1 MPVSTDGIL
10 EATFDASTASV
21 LLVVVGSEWPSPVDT
36 ITITRT
42 VAGEATVP
50 VRGVESRAVAAGY
63 YVGSD
68 HEMALA
74 TTVTYVVAGSFE
86 GSDVATATVTESTA
100 GAANG
105 LWLKVAGAPDL
116 TARCDVESVGEVD
129 SPTVGGVY
137 QIAGGGGAVAQT
149 SAQWSGIESDSLK
162 VGLRIPVGTDLA
174 RVRAVMA
181 ASRVLLVQGVGV
193 SDVDAGWYF
202 VKRVGRVNPEQ
213 VENWPYRS
221 VILAFERTGVPAG
234 QGSGIAGVTW
244 AALMEECAT
253 WADVATAYATWFDV
267 LRGA

>member
-1 MPVSTDGIL
+1 MPVSVDGIL

-21 LLVVVGSEWPSPVDT
+21 LLVVVGSEWPSPVDM

-50 VRGVESRAVAAGY
+50 VRGVESRVVAAGY

-86 GSDVATATVTESTA
+86 GSDVATATVAESTT
-100 GAANG
+100 GAADG

-116 TARCDVESVGEVD
+116 TVLARTRTVSEVA
-129 SPTVGGVY
+129 SPTIGGVY
-137 QIAGGGGAVAQT
+137 QIAGGGGSVAQT
-149 SAQWSGIESDSLK
+149 SAQWSGIESDSAK
-162 VGLRIPVGTDLA
+162 VGLSVETGTGVA
-174 RVRAVMA
+174 RLRAVMA
-181 ASRVLLVQGVGV
+181 ASRILLLQPVGFT
-193 SDVDAGWYF
+193 DIDAGWYF
-202 VKRVGRVNPEQ
+202 VGTVRRSNPASEAYARRWFDLDIQ
-213 VENWPYRS
+213 
-221 VILAFERTGVPAG
+221 RTGVPAG